1 MTATAADIQLF
12 PFTLYGVTIFFIN
25 PTEFPVILTEK
36 KIILDF
42 TRKPKHLNHRQTEV
56 VKTVFLIR
64 NFCCILLS
72 V

>member
-36 KIILDF
+36 KSYS
-42 TRKPKHLNHRQTEV
+42 
-56 VKTVFLIR
+56 
-64 NFCCILLS
+64 ILLENQS
-72 V
+72 IWIIVRLKL